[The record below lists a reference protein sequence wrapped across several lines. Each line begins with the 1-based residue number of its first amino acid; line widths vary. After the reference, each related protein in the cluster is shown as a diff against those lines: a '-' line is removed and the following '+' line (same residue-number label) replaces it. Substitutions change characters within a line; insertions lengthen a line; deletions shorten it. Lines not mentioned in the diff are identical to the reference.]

1 MTIKLNQH
9 EIKVALGTYVWDYL
23 LPKDKDIKFEENFAI
38 SIETCRNSLV
48 SVEITFKEKE

>member
-1 MTIKLNQH
+1 MTIKLKRQ
-9 EIKVALGTYVWDYL
+9 EIEVALGTYVWDYL
-23 LPKDKDIKFEENFAI
+23 LPKDKDTRFKETFDI